1 VFCVSLFSAWRTTK
15 IAHHWPGMLARF
27 AATGTFCCTPTGK
40 LGQLFHAQKNDAT
53 ATAMAA

>member
-1 VFCVSLFSAWRTTK
+1 VSLFSAWRTTK